1 MALRISASDLV
12 TKRQLSLDDQGL
24 EYYEGAILSGR
35 KRFRF
40 AEIDCVLLSSSS
52 VLSFQVSTAVYSIPT
67 KPDNAKHREFIDM
80 LVKALKSTL

>member
-12 TKRQLSLDDQGL
+12 TKRQLSLDDTGV
-24 EYYEGAILSGR
+24 EYYEGAIFSGR

-52 VLSFQVSTAVYSIPT
+52 VLSFQVASAVYSIPT
-67 KPDNAKHREFIDM
+67 KADNAKHREFIDT